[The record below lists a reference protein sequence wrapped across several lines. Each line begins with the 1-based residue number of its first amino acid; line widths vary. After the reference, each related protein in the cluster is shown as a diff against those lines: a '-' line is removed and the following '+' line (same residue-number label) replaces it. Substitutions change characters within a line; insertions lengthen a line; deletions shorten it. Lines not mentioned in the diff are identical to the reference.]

1 MHLYSRLLPLATLAL
16 AQTTA
21 VTTPPPPLPSECD
34 DADPHTWWFVVGVL
48 VLVVGLVLSFFI
60 GYYVASTVTPTARYT
75 PELPRYTTAAV
86 QTLASFSALPAT
98 PEPVAEP
105 PQRTSAK
112 SSFSNSKLKPVVA
125 DDSPLDRF
133 NLASSRF
140 NHHK

>member
-1 MHLYSRLLPLATLAL
+1 MHLYSRLLPLVTLAI

-21 VTTPPPPLPSECD
+21 VTTPPPLPSECD

-75 PELPRYTTAAV
+75 PELPRYTTTATV
-86 QTLASFSALPAT
+86 PTLASFSALPAP
-98 PEPVAEP
+98 PEPAAAP
-105 PQRTSAK
+105 PPRAK
-112 SSFSNSKLKPVVA
+112 SSFTNAKLKPVVV
-125 DDSPLDRF
+125 DDSPFDRF

-140 NHHK
+140 SHHK

>member
-21 VTTPPPPLPSECD
+21 VTTPPPLPSECD

-86 QTLASFSALPAT
+86 PTLASFSSLPAT
-98 PEPVAEP
+98 PEPAAALP
-105 PQRTSAK
+105 PRAK
-112 SSFSNSKLKPVVA
+112 PSFSNTKLKPVVA

-133 NLASSRF
+133 NLTSSRF
-140 NHHK
+140 SHHK